1 LRFGQFPAE
10 FHEVHSDPRYA
21 ALLKKLNLPT

>member
-1 LRFGQFPAE
+1 MCVKTLANYIQ
-10 FHEVHSDPRYA
+10 VTDTVMTL